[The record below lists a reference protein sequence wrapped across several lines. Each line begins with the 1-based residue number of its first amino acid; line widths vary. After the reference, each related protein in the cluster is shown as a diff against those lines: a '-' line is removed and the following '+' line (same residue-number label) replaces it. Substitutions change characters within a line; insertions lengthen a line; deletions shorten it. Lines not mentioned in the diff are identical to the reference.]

1 MVMSV
6 YVPPNCVVIDHIN
19 SQSRKILNICPEPEN
34 GPSRGPSI
42 ATDAGVQEFQKGIW
56 LWESLEILNQIFEKT
71 FRARMF
77 SRCPTERPSST
88 KTLFWR
94 WARGVQCWCRMWVS
108 PKSKKLVSS
117 SEKNLKFLVYM
128 DEMAHFDRERIPERV
143 RINSFLR
150 KHFSVKNYKI
160 ASFIFRIFFIDGF
173 WWPNRIFLGKEN
185 IFLWTWTLFFLVRN
199 LMNFRLCMQKVAVLM
214 AILRWP
220 AAKSAN
226 TAKLRC
232 SARSASEPR
241 CSSASPVLVGFCW
254 KISISVR

>member
-1 MVMSV
+1 MAPVEDRASQQMQEFK
-6 YVPPNCVVIDHIN
+6 N
-19 SQSRKILNICPEPEN
+19 SKKVSDCEKVWKFWIKFLKKHSGRGCAHDVQRSAHLQQKRCSDGGPEGSN
-34 GPSRGPSI
+34 
-42 ATDAGVQEFQKGIW
+42 ADAGCGWVRNRKTC
-56 LWESLEILNQIFEKT
+56 ILI
-71 FRARMF
+71 R
-77 SRCPTERPSST
+77 
-88 KTLFWR
+88 
-94 WARGVQCWCRMWVS
+94 
-108 PKSKKLVSS
+108 
-117 SEKNLKFLVYM
+117 KNLKFLVYM

-232 SARSASEPR
+232 SVRSASEPQ